1 MNGEDFIR
9 LCEQAPRKHK
19 TVTMDDGRSITLYE
33 LPIGVMSDIQRVA
46 GDEQP
51 ENDMTDTIA
60 GVAAH
65 ALLGHTPTDQEK
77 QALADSFGASQVMRI
92 YYEAL
97 KLSSLAAGAI
107 EQEKKD

>member
-19 TVTMDDGRSITLYE
+19 PVTLDDGRTVTLYE

-46 GDEQP
+46 ADDQP
-51 ENDMTDTIA
+51 SMDMTDTIA
-60 GVAAH
+60 SVAAH
-65 ALLGHTPTDQEK
+65 ALLGRTPTDQE
-77 QALADSFGASQVMRI
+77 QQTLADSFGASQVMCI

-97 KLSSLAAGAI
+97 RLSSLAAGAI
-107 EQEKKD
+107 EHEKKD